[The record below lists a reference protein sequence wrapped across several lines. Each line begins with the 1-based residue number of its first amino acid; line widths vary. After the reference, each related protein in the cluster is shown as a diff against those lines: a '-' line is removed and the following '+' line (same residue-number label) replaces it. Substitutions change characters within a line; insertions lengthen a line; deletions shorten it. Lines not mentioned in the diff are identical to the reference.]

1 MKAPLESL
9 ETQVKSGRDYESP
22 PLHLWHPPLSGNIS
36 VRIDAQ
42 GDWYHDGSKIER
54 QSLVNL
60 FASILRREED
70 GEYYLVTPSEKWRIE
85 VELHPLLIVDFD
97 FQVVG
102 ELQYLKA
109 TLNTGREFLVGEE
122 FPLFLDPAVGDIAA
136 MTLAH
141 GLSALCARSAWYRLV
156 EMATTVDGTE
166 VIRSGAYMFSLGAG

>member
-1 MKAPLESL
+1 
-9 ETQVKSGRDYESP
+9 
-22 PLHLWHPPLSGNIS
+22 
-36 VRIDAQ
+36 
-42 GDWYHDGSKIER
+42 
-54 QSLVNL
+54 
-60 FASILRREED
+60 
-70 GEYYLVTPSEKWRIE
+70 
-85 VELHPLLIVDFD
+85 
-97 FQVVG
+97 VVG